1 TRYFTYYTPADA
13 LPGDCRYI
21 DNIFGNYSTEPSQ
34 PYYGLPCLDINWPD
48 PPPYSEVDSAII
60 KMCELLE
67 EQRLNPEDTLLEEE
81 IHVYFR
87 EYNDLMMRY
96 TESLFRQRS
105 YNEIIWLL
113 RQVCDKYWKR
123 ILVTTLI
130 KDKQYNEALSEL
142 NRLETEGVG
151 DQIYKKTQEIKISHL
166 QLGAK
171 FNLENDDKAYLK
183 EAAVAHVPESAY
195 ATALLYQLEGESIFD
210 DEILSSR
217 VNPRNEENQEISN
230 ANLSIFPNPVRDLLY
245 LEYKDKDES
254 DNLIKIINSLGE
266 IVYEKFFDFENG
278 NMIEIDMS
286 NIPEGTLFISVLK
299 NNGQILASK
308 KIVHVK

>member
-1 TRYFTYYTPADA
+1 MNR
-13 LPGDCRYI
+13 
-21 DNIFGNYSTEPSQ
+21 
-34 PYYGLPCLDINWPD
+34 
-48 PPPYSEVDSAII
+48 
-60 KMCELLE
+60 
-67 EQRLNPEDTLLEEE
+67 PE
-81 IHVYFR
+81 
-87 EYNDLMMRY
+87 
-96 TESLFRQRS
+96 TESVS
-105 YNEIIWLL
+105 
-113 RQVCDKYWKR
+113 
-123 ILVTTLI
+123 
-130 KDKQYNEALSEL
+130 
-142 NRLETEGVG
+142 
-151 DQIYKKTQEIKISHL
+151 DQMYKKTQEIKISHL
-166 QLGAK
+166 QLEAK
-171 FNLENDDKAYLK
+171 FNLENDDKACLK